1 MNRNSKIITRSW
13 HGTVK
18 KQDAEEYLEYLIE
31 SGIADYKS
39 IAGIL
44 NVEILRRIDGEV
56 CHFHTVTQWKSYED
70 IKAFSGEDYTK
81 AKYYPKDK
89 EFLLELEEE
98 VQHFE
103 TFIF

>member
-1 MNRNSKIITRSW
+1 MKSVRITRSW

-18 KQDAEEYLEYLIE
+18 KQDGDTYLEYLIE
-31 SGIADYKS
+31 SGITDYRS
-39 IAGIL
+39 IPEIL
-44 NVEILRRIDGEV
+44 NVEILRRIEGEV